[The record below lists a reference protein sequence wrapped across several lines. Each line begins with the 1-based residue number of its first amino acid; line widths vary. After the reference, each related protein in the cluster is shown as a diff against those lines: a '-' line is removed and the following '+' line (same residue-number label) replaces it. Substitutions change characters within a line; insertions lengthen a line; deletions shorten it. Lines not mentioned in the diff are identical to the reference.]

1 MPTLTL
7 NNITKSFGTQTVL
20 DEVSITVRSNRVT
33 AIVGESGSGKTTLLR
48 IIAGLETPESG
59 SVILDKKEI
68 THLPPNKRSMGLV
81 FQDYA
86 LFPHLTVEKNIT
98 FGVKKQKAKVTQ
110 QMLSLINLEGYEKRH
125 PHELSGGQQQ
135 RVALARALAPSPS
148 ILLMDEPFSNLDPI
162 RRKKL
167 REQIQLLTTQTNLTI
182 IIITHDIEDALDISD
197 SIVILKEGQVI
208 QEDAPTAIL
217 ESPISQ
223 YVKDLT
229 RT

>member
-48 IIAGLETPESG
+48 IIAGPETTESG

>member
-1 MPTLTL
+1 MPALSIT
-7 NNITKSFGTQTVL
+7 NITKSFDNQKVL
-20 DEVSITVRSNRVT
+20 DEVSINVKSNRVT

-48 IIAGLETPESG
+48 IIAGLEKPEHG
-59 SVILDKKEI
+59 KIVRDGDDI
-68 THLPPNKRSMGLV
+68 TSFPPNKRNMGLV

-86 LFPHLTVEKNIT
+86 LFPHLSVEQNIS
-98 FGVKKQKAKVTQ
+98 FGVKKNKSAAVKKMLTLIHLEDYQKR
-110 QMLSLINLEGYEKRH
+110 Y

-167 REQIQLLTTQTNLTI
+167 REQIQILTKQTNLTI

-208 QEDAPTAIL
+208 QADTPSAVL

>member
-7 NNITKSFGTQTVL
+7 NNITKSFGKQPVL
-20 DEVSITVRSNRVT
+20 DEVSITVKSNRVT

-59 SVILDKKEI
+59 SVILDGKEI
-68 THLPPNKRSMGLV
+68 TSLPPNKRSMGLV

-98 FGVKKQKAKVTQ
+98 FGVKKKKAKVTQ
-110 QMLSLINLEGYEKRH
+110 KMLELIHLEGYEKRH